1 MGSDAPLAE
10 KRELVPRSST
20 PSALVPPRQ
29 LDLAF
34 DHARLRGMTP
44 TERQTVIAQ
53 LARLLLE
60 ARGIVTRE
68 VGDDHE

>member
-1 MGSDAPLAE
+1 MEPDVPLAE
-10 KRELVPRSST
+10 RTELVPRST
-20 PSALVPPRQ
+20 RSALVPSRQ
-29 LDLAF
+29 LDLAL

-44 TERQTVIAQ
+44 TDRRTLIAQ

-68 VGDDHE
+68 VGDDHP

>member
-1 MGSDAPLAE
+1 MGSDIPRAE
-10 KRELVPRSST
+10 KTELVPSST
-20 PSALVPPRQ
+20 PRTLVPPCQ

-34 DHARLRGMTP
+34 DHAQLQGMTP
-44 TERQTVIAQ
+44 TECQTVIAQ

-68 VGDDHE
+68 AGDDHQ

>member
-1 MGSDAPLAE
+1 
-10 KRELVPRSST
+10 
-20 PSALVPPRQ
+20 
-29 LDLAF
+29 
-34 DHARLRGMTP
+34 MTP
-44 TERQTVIAQ
+44 TERQTAIAQ

>member
-1 MGSDAPLAE
+1 MGLDAPLAE
-10 KRELVPRSST
+10 KTELVPRPPT
-20 PSALVPPRQ
+20 PKRQ

-34 DHARLRGMTP
+34 DHAWLRGMTL
-44 TERQTVIAQ
+44 TERRTVIAQ